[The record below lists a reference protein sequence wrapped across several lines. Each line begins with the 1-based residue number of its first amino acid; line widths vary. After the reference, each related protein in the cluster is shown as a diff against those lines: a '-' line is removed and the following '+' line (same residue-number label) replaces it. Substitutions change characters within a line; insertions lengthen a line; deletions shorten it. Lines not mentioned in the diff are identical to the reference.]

1 MSDDTE
7 PGRLDPRAA
16 ERLLDGAGGHAE
28 LRELL
33 AAASAPARP
42 GELAGEDAAVAAF
55 LAAPRPARRSRA
67 AALRRFL
74 TVKVI
79 AVVGGSILLSGGVAF
94 ATGNFPGQE
103 AAPGPS
109 STPHERKTREPGGG
123 PGSRPSQRPGIEPSP
138 RPSREEGRAE
148 GEGEGEGETGKTSAP
163 GLQKKTTGTK
173 TKPTPPRGPGSN
185 NGTTRPTAPIK
196 TSNPNK
202 KNGTLGNGGAGDAP
216 QGGNHGGS
224 RTDAPLGGG
233 GGR

>member
-7 PGRLDPRAA
+7 PGRLDPRVA

-67 AALRRFL
+67 AVLRRFL
-74 TVKVI
+74 TAKVI

-94 ATGNFPGQE
+94 ATGNFPGQD

-109 STPHERKTREPGGG
+109 STPHERKSREQGGG
-123 PGSRPSQRPGIEPSP
+123 PGSRPSQRSGAEPSP
-138 RPSREEGRAE
+138 GPSRGQGKAE
-148 GEGEGEGETGKTSAP
+148 GEGEHGKTSAP
-163 GLQKKTTGTK
+163 GLGKKTTGPK
-173 TKPTPPRGPGSN
+173 AKPTPSHGPGNN
-185 NGTTRPTAPIK
+185 NGTIRPTPPSR

-202 KNGTLGNGGAGDAP
+202 KNGTGTGGTVDTPQNGP
-216 QGGNHGGS
+216 QGGGS
-224 RTDAPLGGG
+224 RTDAPLVGGG
-233 GGR
+233 TGGR